1 MSRFVAFL
9 RGVSPMN
16 LKMAELSRCLEYAGY
31 SGVRT
36 VLSSGNV
43 AFNTLKATE
52 AEIASQVEIAMQKYL
67 GRSFPVTVRSSDHLR
82 KLVARDPY
90 HGHNLPPE
98 AKRVVTFLHSKHKGT
113 LTLPIEQD
121 GACILVARG
130 ADVFS
135 YYTPNPKGPVFMK
148 LIERTFGT
156 EQTTRT
162 WKTIEKCSVA

>member
-16 LKMAELSRCLEYAGY
+16 LKMAELSRCLESAGY

-43 AFNTLKATE
+43 AFDTPKTTE
-52 AEIASQVEIAMQKYL
+52 AGIASEIEIAMQKHL

-82 KLVARDPY
+82 KLVAKDPY
-90 HGHNLPPE
+90 HGRSLPPE
-98 AKRVVTFLHSKHKGT
+98 AKRVVTFMHSEYKGT
-113 LTLPIEQD
+113 LALPIEQD

-130 ADVFS
+130 AEVFS
-135 YYTPNPKGPVFMK
+135 YYVPNPKGPVFMR